1 MLKERGYT
9 LIETDMDDPKLTNNC
24 IALEPGKVLF
34 SETGVRTRKN
44 LEKAGVEVLTVD
56 ITEINKMGGGI
67 HCSTLPL
74 KRDSLA

>member
-1 MLKERGYT
+1 MEQ
-9 LIETDMDDPKLTNNC
+9 
-24 IALEPGKVLF
+24 GKVLF
-34 SETGVRTRKN
+34 SENGVRTRKN

>member
-1 MLKERGYT
+1 MSKTYDMLADSLNE
-9 LIETDMDDPKLTNNC
+9 IITDYEENNGANLTH
-24 IALEPGKVLF
+24 
-34 SETGVRTRKN
+34 
-44 LEKAGVEVLTVD
+44 EVLTVD